1 VIEIKFVRFQNGAF
15 RAAGAESLNRA
26 VPKLIGPDLYGWGLG
41 LTHLDRVGSVSR
53 PFHLLQSVRFRVQQ
67 SPWFMVVATGPVFL
81 HSLLIEYRL
90 AINIESLTI
99 RSRLVHASY
108 GFGTYYRETDNG
120 KTKRPA
126 KRHRLYNEQ

>member
-53 PFHLLQSVRFRVQQ
+53 PFHLLQTIT
-67 SPWFMVVATGPVFL
+67 MVHGRRYRTGPVFL

-120 KTKRPA
+120 GRQKGIVYK
-126 KRHRLYNEQ
+126 